1 MPNPTAKHF
10 LLFII
15 TMSHLHNPALATE
28 PLSSAVKIDDVS
40 VTVPAGIW
48 NVAGR
53 EVEIKKGGRFFV
65 RNDAI
70 QVVRHEPL
78 QLSPKKPEG
87 FWTGTK
93 LQGPRTYGP
102 LNAINSLRADT
113 LVLRRTKN
121 GPPLALGRDYLLS
134 TAFALVGLGPNTDLT
149 AEDIV
154 YASYEYGVHRLDSV
168 VLRSDGSTDYV
179 QGTAGTGAIFP
190 LEIEPDTVRLFN
202 VFRPFGVDLLQPEH
216 LFFAEAEGTALP
228 TKTTIGRIPK
238 TLQKLK
244 NGEPVTIVCLG
255 DSVTA
260 GADIANPSGFY
271 VEQFRAALRSR
282 YASEQINLHN
292 ISIGGT
298 KSIQWLYHGNY
309 ERFPKYDPTMCT
321 FKRVTA
327 LRPDLVTIEFVNDIT
342 LTPEELEWS
351 YNKMADELQALG
363 AEIILIT
370 PHFTHQSMMKVPNG
384 TLRPGDKR
392 PYVAFLREFSQR
404 KTLGL
409 ADAAARWEQSWKEGI
424 PYITLL
430 ANHYNHPSAEGNR
443 YFAQE
448 LIKCF
453 DHEK

>member
-1 MPNPTAKHF
+1 MPISTPKQF
-10 LLFII
+10 LLLVI
-15 TMSHLHNPALATE
+15 TMLHLCRSALATE
-28 PLSSAVKIDDVS
+28 CLSSAVKIDDVS

-53 EVEIKKGGRFFV
+53 EVEIKRGGRFFV

-70 QVVRHEPL
+70 HIVRDEPL
-78 QLSPKKPEG
+78 QLSPKKPDG
-87 FWTGTK
+87 FWIGTK

-134 TAFALVGLGPNTDLT
+134 PTFALVGLGPETDLT

-168 VLRSDGSTDYV
+168 VLRADGSTDYV
-179 QGTAGTGAIFP
+179 QGTAGTGAIHP
-190 LEIEPDTVRLFN
+190 PEIEPDTVRLFN
-202 VFRPFGVDLLQPEH
+202 VYRPYGTEELHAEH
-216 LFFAEAEGTALP
+216 LFFAEIDASAIPTGTTL
-228 TKTTIGRIPK
+228 GRIPK

-271 VEQFRAALRSR
+271 IEQFRAALHGQFSP
-282 YASEQINLHN
+282 EQIKLHN
-292 ISIGGT
+292 ISIGGSR
-298 KSIQWLYHGNY
+298 SIQWLHDGNY
-309 ERFPKYDPTMCT
+309 PRFPEHDPAMCT
-321 FKRVTA
+321 FKRVTN
-327 LRPDLVTIEFVNDIT
+327 LHPDLVTIEFVNDTT
-342 LTPEELEWS
+342 LTPEELESS
-351 YNKMADELQALG
+351 YNKMGDELQALG

-384 TLRPGDKR
+384 TLRPGEKR
-392 PYVAFLREFSQR
+392 PYVAFLRDFAER
-404 KTLGL
+404 KKLGL
-409 ADAAARWEQSWKEGI
+409 ADAASRWEQSWKEGI
-424 PYITLL
+424 PYMTLL

-443 YFAQE
+443 FFAQE

-453 DHEK
+453 DETK